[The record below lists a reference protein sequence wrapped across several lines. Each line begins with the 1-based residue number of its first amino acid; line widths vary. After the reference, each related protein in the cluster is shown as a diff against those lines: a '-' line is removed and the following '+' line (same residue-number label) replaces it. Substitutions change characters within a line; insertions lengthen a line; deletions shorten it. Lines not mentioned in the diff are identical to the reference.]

1 MTKEDLL
8 TTICAR
14 ADVSRATALR
24 TLDAVTDAIELA
36 LRRGDRVTLTH
47 FGNFKVSRRPAREG
61 RDPRNGNPIH
71 IPATATVKFT
81 PAQHLKEMLPIKP
94 KD

>member
-1 MTKEDLL
+1 MTKEELIN
-8 TTICAR
+8 TIITR
-14 ADVSRATALR
+14 ADVSRSTALR

-36 LRRGDRVTLTH
+36 LRRGDPVTLTH

-81 PAQHLKEMLPIKP
+81 PSRRLKEMLPIKP